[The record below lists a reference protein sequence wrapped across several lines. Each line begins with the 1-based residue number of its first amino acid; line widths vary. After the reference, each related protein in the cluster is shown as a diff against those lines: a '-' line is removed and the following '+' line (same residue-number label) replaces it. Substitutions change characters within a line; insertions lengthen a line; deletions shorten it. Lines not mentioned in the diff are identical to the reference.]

1 MSGSKNLLLLFTL
14 LIGFGA
20 FAGCSTQNAPH
31 PSLMPLEQMPPE
43 VQSAPSVVSTAYRFA
58 TANPELLQQIPCY
71 CGCGSIGHTSNY
83 ACYIAGKDA
92 NGALRFDDHALGCSI
107 CVDITLDAMRLQGQG
122 KSAQEIKA
130 YIDQSYSKFGPSNM
144 P

>member
-1 MSGSKNLLLLFTL
+1 MSGAKSLLLLFTL

-20 FAGCSTQNAPH
+20 FTGCSTQDASHLP
-31 PSLMPLEQMPPE
+31 LMPLDQMPAE
-43 VQSAPSVVSTAYRFA
+43 IQSAPSVVQTAYRFA
-58 TANPELLQQIPCY
+58 AANPELMQQIPCY

-92 NGALRFDDHALGCSI
+92 NGALIFDAHALGCSI
-107 CVDITLDAMRLQGQG
+107 CVDITLDAMRLQEQG
-122 KSAQEIKA
+122 KSPQEIKA
-130 YIDQSYSKFGPSNM
+130 YIDRIYSKFGPSNM